1 MSIHIGHRIKEE
13 LERQGRSKVWLATAI
28 NRSRTVV
35 YNIFKNA
42 AIDTDLLILICQA
55 LHYDFLWIFQR
66 IFVAQNV
73 KKMIQFCKEI

>member
-55 LHYDFLWIFQR
+55 LHYDFFMDFSEDFRCPECQKNDTIL
-66 IFVAQNV
+66 
-73 KKMIQFCKEI
+73 